1 MELNITLV
9 MQAINFLCAYLVMRY
24 GLFSHAVAC
33 AKADKE
39 YTDSLVSAICD
50 RKIIIEQKRLEKEE
64 SWKTCQY
71 KLAKNEPS
79 PQLIQ
84 IVTRVSSTPAM
95 QIPTISDDALAQAI
109 AQSVAA
115 IKKIGDL
122 S

>member
-39 YTDSLVSAICD
+39 YTDSLVSAIGD
-50 RKIIIEQKRLEKEE
+50 RKIILEQKRLEKEE

-71 KLAKNEPS
+71 KLAQHEPS

-84 IVTRVSSTPAM
+84 IVTRVSATPAM
-95 QIPTISDDALAQAI
+95 QIPTISDDALAQEI
-109 AQSVAA
+109 TQSVAA